1 MVVGRMMTD
10 DVINATRRLTTMM
23 AQIRNIVCHTGTV
36 LRTSIGMCVS
46 KAK

>member
-23 AQIRNIVCHTGTV
+23 AQIRNIVPGMSYRYSTTV
-36 LRTSIGMCVS
+36 LRSSIRM
-46 KAK
+46 